1 MFGSRDRLQNK
12 LLAALTPA
20 ECERIFEDLQLAPLR
35 LGQILHEPGAHLS
48 HVYFPENC
56 IVSLQCTLKDGASA
70 EISMVGNEGL
80 IGVPLFMGGETMTGR
95 AVVQSA
101 GYAYRLSGQTLT
113 EEFHVNRRLQFMLLR
128 YTQLLITQ
136 MAQTAVCNR
145 LHSVEQQLC
154 RRLLLSLDRTDSNQL
169 ATTQGLIAGLLG
181 VRREGINE
189 AAGKLQDLG
198 VIRTQ
203 RGLITVLDR
212 GRLEQLCCECYAV
225 IKKESDRLTPAGPF
239 PAGP

>member
-1 MFGSRDRLQNK
+1 
-12 LLAALTPA
+12 
-20 ECERIFEDLQLAPLR
+20 
-35 LGQILHEPGAHLS
+35 
-48 HVYFPENC
+48 
-56 IVSLQCTLKDGASA
+56 
-70 EISMVGNEGL
+70 
-80 IGVPLFMGGETMTGR
+80 MGGETMTGR
-95 AVVQSA
+95 AVVQNA
-101 GYAYRLSGQTLT
+101 GYAYRLNAQTLT

-154 RRLLLSLDRTDSNQL
+154 RRLLLSLDRSDSNQL
-169 ATTQGLIAGLLG
+169 TTTQGLIAGLLG

-203 RGLITVLDR
+203 RGRITVLDR

-225 IKKESDRLTPAGPF
+225 IKKESDRLMPVVPSPAGP
-239 PAGP
+239 

>member
-1 MFGSRDRLQNK
+1 MFGSRDRPQNK

-20 ECERIFEDLQLAPLR
+20 ECERIFRDLRLAPLR

-56 IVSLQCTLKDGASA
+56 IVSLQCTLQDGASA
-70 EISMVGNEGL
+70 E
-80 IGVPLFMGGETMTGR
+80 LFMGGQTMTGR
-95 AVVQSA
+95 AVVQNA
-101 GYAYRLSGQTLT
+101 GYAYRLNGQTLT

-154 RRLLLSLDRTDSNQL
+154 RRLLLSLDRSDSNQL
-169 ATTQGLIAGLLG
+169 TTTQGLIAGLLG

-203 RGLITVLDR
+203 RGRITVLDR

-225 IKKESDRLTPAGPF
+225 IKKESDRLMPVVPSPAGP
-239 PAGP
+239 